1 MSNICGEAVSKS
13 RVKFRTFY
21 LDFRYFGTVFR
32 HSKNIQWL
40 KITFKTKSKK
50 IHVEFDAKNG
60 ILGLNRAKIVKITDF
75 SKILN
80 NQAREVFTSPCRF
93 DRVRP
98 GLAVVGLVKPGQV
111 GSSRVKPWTALGGP
125 GRPWTV
131 LDGPGRPW
139 TALDGP
145 GRPWTAL
152 DGPGRPWT
160 VLDVF

>member
-60 ILGLNRAKIVKITDF
+60 IFGLNRAKVVKITNF

-80 NQAREVFTSPCRF
+80 NQAKWTIVDLWKSETEAKM
-93 DRVRP
+93 
-98 GLAVVGLVKPGQV
+98 LETLYIVV
-111 GSSRVKPWTALGGP
+111 SSL
-125 GRPWTV
+125 
-131 LDGPGRPW
+131 
-139 TALDGP
+139 
-145 GRPWTAL
+145 
-152 DGPGRPWT
+152 
-160 VLDVF
+160 